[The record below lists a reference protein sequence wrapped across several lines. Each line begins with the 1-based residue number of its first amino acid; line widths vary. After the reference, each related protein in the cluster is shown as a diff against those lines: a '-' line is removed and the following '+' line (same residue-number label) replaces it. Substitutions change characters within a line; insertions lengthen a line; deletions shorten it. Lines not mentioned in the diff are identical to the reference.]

1 EQVSTGGKGPRD
13 FTITP
18 DGHYVFVAN
27 QQTGNITIFKRNKN
41 TGKLTAT
48 GKEIKSSA
56 PVCLVVF

>member
-1 EQVSTGGKGPRD
+1 VSTGGKGPRD

-27 QQTGNITIFKRNKN
+27 QQTGNITIFKRNKS